1 MWRRCIQLVWS
12 WRLLI
17 FWIHGHCETL
27 NKIQGNEYEET
38 HPTKIAFLLD
48 GVFPTCPS
56 NHLPMLSF
64 FECGVCSLF
73 QLQAWT
79 NLDKQTKPNLQPNV
93 LEAWTTQ
100 SGLSATVAHT
110 CEDCTWSPK
119 LLLAFASV
127 CLFCFGICWCTGLAF
142 QRRVRS
148 VGKISL
154 LPGLSCTKVRTYPLL
169 SGWTRTFYRMTV
181 TRFGQC

>member
-1 MWRRCIQLVWS
+1 M
-12 WRLLI
+12 
-17 FWIHGHCETL
+17 
-27 NKIQGNEYEET
+27 
-38 HPTKIAFLLD
+38 
-48 GVFPTCPS
+48 
-56 NHLPMLSF
+56 LPC

-79 NLDKQTKPNLQPNV
+79 DLEKQTKPNLQPNV

-127 CLFCFGICWCTGLAF
+127 FLFGFWICWCTGLAF
-142 QRRVRS
+142 QRRVWSIGKTYVDTRS
-148 VGKISL
+148 V
-154 LPGLSCTKVRTYPLL
+154 SCTKVRTYLL
-169 SGWTRTFYRMTV
+169 LRGWTRTFYRMTV
-181 TRFGQC
+181 IRLRQRQEQVPDSQSYAAALPLGGLLLQNRCATTSCGASICAIGCK

>member
-1 MWRRCIQLVWS
+1 MWRRCFHMVWP

-17 FWIHGHCETL
+17 ILEFIDFVKRWKNLKGMS
-27 NKIQGNEYEET
+27 
-38 HPTKIAFLLD
+38 TKRLTQLKNGISCGLVLL
-48 GVFPTCPS
+48 TCPS
-56 NHLPMLSF
+56 KHLPMLSF

-79 NLDKQTKPNLQPNV
+79 DLDKQTKPNLQPNV

-119 LLLAFASV
+119 FLLAFASV
-127 CLFCFGICWCTGLAF
+127 FFVWLFEF
-142 QRRVRS
+142 VDE
-148 VGKISL
+148 
-154 LPGLSCTKVRTYPLL
+154 PGLHS
-169 SGWTRTFYRMTV
+169 SGECEASEKLTLILGLFHVQRCAPIYS
-181 TRFGQC
+181 

>member
-12 WRLLI
+12 WRLLNLFEFMDI
-17 FWIHGHCETL
+17 VKRWIKSKGMSTKRL
-27 NKIQGNEYEET
+27 TQL
-38 HPTKIAFLLD
+38 KIAFLLD
-48 GVFPTCPS
+48 WVFPTCPS

-148 VGKISL
+148 VGKN
-154 LPGLSCTKVRTYPLL
+154 
-169 SGWTRTFYRMTV
+169 FFV
-181 TRFGQC
+181 T